1 MINIKLAQNPTS
13 HMKTDTRQVMLLV
26 SLEAAQNKHIYIYI
40 WHPVCGI
47 WFDGLLA
54 DSFDTFTLILF
65 SDLLHTFVTL
75 SAPLPLK

>member
-40 WHPVCGI
+40 YIYGTRFVV
-47 WFDGLLA
+47 FGLM
-54 DSFDTFTLILF
+54 DF
-65 SDLLHTFVTL
+65 
-75 SAPLPLK
+75 